1 MIYHPQDVINWLHL
15 AVEEL
20 ASNSASWRRNIYQV
34 LMCKKSNSPFRCS
47 CLSMWCLL
55 LSLRLYLFVCMLPT
69 LRTCR
74 PLYLTLEHYIARSFF
89 ALASFFL
96 CLCLS
101 HSFLLCTCHCLCMV
115 LFVSLVRF
123 CLSIPLSLH
132 VYLGYK
138 RFIINHCCHKQWR
151 AGWFTL
157 SWQLPRLLVWKDANV
172 SFCRVQRCA

>member
-1 MIYHPQDVINWLHL
+1 MGLSWQPMIYHPQDVINWLHL

-20 ASNSASWRRNIYQV
+20 ACNSASWRRNIYQV

-55 LSLRLYLFVCMLPT
+55 LSLRLYLCVCMLPT

-138 RFIINHCCHKQWR
+138 RFIINHCCHKQ
-151 AGWFTL
+151 
-157 SWQLPRLLVWKDANV
+157 
-172 SFCRVQRCA
+172 